1 MSTHT
6 RIDHTLLYHTIISKN
21 YDSIKDIFRILKS
34 FRKKEEF
41 WADKL
46 KIVFSKDNYREK
58 NRLMPSK
65 KQIQILEDSSRN
77 LKSCSSQE
85 LWYHFMKPH
94 YELMF
99 DAFDKKQRKKAMK
112 DQDVRANDIYIKM
125 KQKNQKHLIT
135 MDGHGR
141 FIMTFMKCLSEKKEN
156 LNEWKF
162 TVIDIDE
169 DVDKWHKLF
178 FPKSFI
184 CKKCDIFT
192 YLQEFKKKNIYFIY
206 MNFCSILSGLKEKCY
221 QVLTAQNFKDS
232 VIVSFSTRNRCKEDY
247 TKQNKLTG
255 NGLLNK
261 LLHYGAS
268 IICKRSFFVTLFI

>member
-1 MSTHT
+1 MSTR
-6 RIDHTLLYHTIISKN
+6 RIIEHTLLYHRIVSKN

-34 FRKKEEF
+34 FKKKEEF
-41 WADKL
+41 WNDKL
-46 KIVFSKDNYREK
+46 QIVFSKDNFREK

-65 KQIQILEDSSRN
+65 KQIQLLEDSSRN

-99 DAFDKKQRKKAMK
+99 EAFDKKQRKKAIK
-112 DQDVRANDIYIKM
+112 DQEVRANDIYMKM
-125 KQKNQKHLIT
+125 KKNNQKHLIT

-141 FIMTFMKCLSEKKEN
+141 FIMSFMNCLSEKKEN

-162 TVIDIDE
+162 TVVDIDE

-178 FPKSFI
+178 FPKSFK
-184 CKKCDIFT
+184 CKNCDIFT
-192 YLQEFKKKNIYFIY
+192 YLEELKRKTKYFIY
-206 MNFCSILSGLKEKCY
+206 MNFCSIPSGLKEKCY
-221 QVLTAQNFKDS
+221 ELLTAQKFKDS
-232 VIVSFSTRNRCKEDY
+232 VIVSFSTRSRCKEDY

-261 LLHYGAS
+261 LLNYGAS